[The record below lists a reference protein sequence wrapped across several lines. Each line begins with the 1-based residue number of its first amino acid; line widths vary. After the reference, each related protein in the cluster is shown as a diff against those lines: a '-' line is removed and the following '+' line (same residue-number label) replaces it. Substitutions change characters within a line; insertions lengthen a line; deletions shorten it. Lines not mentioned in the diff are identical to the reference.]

1 MKLTA
6 LYDAEGTI
14 IAGVLQPTG
23 QYDHPVPV
31 PVASDRNSSVGTFE
45 VPESAS
51 KLGLEELCLSFRV
64 DHASKKLLAR

>member
-23 QYDHPVPV
+23 QYDRPVPV
-31 PVASDRNSSVGTFE
+31 PVASDHTSTVGTFD
-45 VPESAS
+45 VPASAS
-51 KLGLEELCLSFRV
+51 KLSLTELCLSHRV
-64 DHASKKLLAR
+64 DHTSKALMAR